1 MKDGSLNVS
10 IDAEW
15 KENLK
20 IINSDKVFDNS
31 AGNLHKNLM
40 KRSKRH
46 QV

>member
-20 IINSDKVFDNS
+20 IINSDKVFETPPVVYFGEDI
-31 AGNLHKNLM
+31 KLM
-40 KRSKRH
+40 EWLK
-46 QV
+46 